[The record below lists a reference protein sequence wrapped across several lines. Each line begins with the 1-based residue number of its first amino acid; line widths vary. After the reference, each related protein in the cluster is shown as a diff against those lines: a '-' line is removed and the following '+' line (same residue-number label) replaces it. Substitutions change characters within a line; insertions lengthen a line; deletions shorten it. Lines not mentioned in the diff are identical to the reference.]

1 MSKEINEKRW
11 GPLMYALASSFGLLY
26 FSLLAS
32 QMSPAEGGRDL
43 SLEKDWVGVELLAI
57 PCSISCRPGR

>member
-1 MSKEINEKRW
+1 MNKEINEKRW
-11 GPLMYALASSFGLLY
+11 GPSIYALASSFGLLF

-32 QMSPAEGGRDL
+32 QMSHAEGGREL
-43 SLEKDWVGVELLAI
+43 SLEKVRVGVELLAI